1 MKEDRE
7 YEDAPAA
14 GGVAAAAPVAAA
26 QRADAGDADGAPAA
40 DNGGPDSSRG
50 TGATEDDAAA
60 DADDPAGEKD
70 ADTEARTGQAAGEKD
85 ADDAPGG
92 DAAGEKGAG
101 EAVGENA
108 AGSDGSS
115 EAVGK
120 MRDGGEGDAGGADG
134 DTGAAADEDGANS
147 EDDAGDD
154 VGGSEDGPFSPAEAE
169 EGKAGALEYRLIAI
183 DPPVEPAAP
192 LPQFAELAQARP
204 VHVRLRRPTTVDVRR
219 DRRLKWV
226 IAGLAVS
233 VALVFAV
240 GSVALASLGSAQ
252 AAATL
257 LPAKVPMLVGVDA
270 PGLDVATGSRIPLQV
285 VGVTQDGDSVDQVA
299 FVDQA
304 GGGLSVEPG
313 TYEISVAGSPIAADG
328 TVYSV
333 PDTVV
338 AVDVPAVAS
347 AQLEADPFKLEP
359 LAPQDTTEEDVSDA
373 YRYAVQGGCNV
384 ERAPELKVAA
394 EQRAGLS

>member
-7 YEDAPAA
+7 YEDTPAA
-14 GGVAAAAPVAAA
+14 GGVAVAAPDAAA

-40 DNGGPDSSRG
+40 DNGGPDSPRG

-70 ADTEARTGQAAGEKD
+70 ADGASGV
-85 ADDAPGG
+85 DAPG
-92 DAAGEKGAG
+92 ENGAG

-108 AGSDGSS
+108 IDGDGSS
-115 EAVGK
+115 ETAGK
-120 MRDGGEGDAGGADG
+120 EQDGGKGDAGGADG

-169 EGKAGALEYRLIAI
+169 KEKAGALEYRLIAI
-183 DPPVEPAAP
+183 DPPVEPATP

-233 VALVFAV
+233 VALAFAV

-257 LPAKVPMLVGVDA
+257 LPAKVPVLVGVDA

-304 GGGLSVEPG
+304 GVGLSVEPG

-328 TVYSV
+328 TVYRV